1 MISILG
7 FEIRR
12 KRKFGYE
19 YWIKLSDIKISEDFK
34 KHMPSQRKYNQK
46 KDWYLK
52 HGVFQ
57 SNILLGADFLL
68 KDGFTSYLIAKE
80 MNMIKVPVY
89 FE

>member
-34 KHMPSQRKYNQK
+34 KHMPS
-46 KDWYLK
+46 
-52 HGVFQ
+52 
-57 SNILLGADFLL
+57 
-68 KDGFTSYLIAKE
+68 
-80 MNMIKVPVY
+80 
-89 FE
+89 

>member
-1 MISILG
+1 
-7 FEIRR
+7 
-12 KRKFGYE
+12 
-19 YWIKLSDIKISEDFK
+19 
-34 KHMPSQRKYNQK
+34 MPSQRKYNQK

-80 MNMIKVPVY
+80 LNMIKVPVY

>member
-19 YWIKLSDIKISEDFK
+19 YWIKLSDIKISDDFK

-46 KDWYLK
+46 KDWYL
-52 HGVFQ
+52 
-57 SNILLGADFLL
+57 N
-68 KDGFTSYLIAKE
+68 
-80 MNMIKVPVY
+80 N
-89 FE
+89 